1 MCLPASGNL
10 YQLTMGIKMR
20 LKLQT
25 FFLLL
30 FLLPA
35 YLYGQV
41 PSLFEIQD
49 QPETEWAAKTA
60 SDIRRVAIMMNED
73 LLQTLR
79 SGETELFTMPD
90 LSGQPVRI
98 EVQRIIEQLE
108 SMERALR
115 LGGGR

>member
-1 MCLPASGNL
+1 MCLPASDNL
-10 YQLTMGIKMR
+10 SQLTMGVIMR

-25 FFLLL
+25 SFLLL
-30 FLLPA
+30 FLFPA

-60 SDIRRVAIMMNED
+60 SDIRRVAIMMNDD

-79 SGETELFTMPD
+79 SGETELFTMHD
-90 LSGQPVRI
+90 LSGLPVLI
-98 EVQRIIEQLE
+98 EVQRFIVQLD
-108 SMERALR
+108 SDWSLTVPLA
-115 LGGGR
+115 